1 MVLFIEIAFIALL
14 SAVLFM
20 IYMREISSSKK
31 DSRKASLE
39 EYWSGK
45 ERRRHIRFKN
55 KLEVLYAVTKKSK
68 FKNNAYTID
77 ISEGGLKILI
87 AEKLEKGAI
96 LEFIIVFPDSGR
108 SAKIEGEALWSEEFE
123 GANPSGRRLFYHGIK
138 FLGIREPSGSSII
151 DYIRSLPSSLEV

>member
-1 MVLFIEIAFIALL
+1 MILFVEIVFLIIL
-14 SAVLFM
+14 SIMLFM
-20 IYMREISSSKK
+20 IYMHEVNSSKK
-31 DSRKASLE
+31 DSRKALLE

-55 KLEVLYAVTKKSK
+55 KLEVLYAVAKKSK
-68 FKNNAYTID
+68 LKNNAYTID

-108 SAKIEGEALWSEEFE
+108 SAKIEGEVLWSGDFK
-123 GANPSGRRLFYHGIK
+123 GVDPSGRRLFYHGIK
-138 FLGIREPSGSSII
+138 FLGVEEPQGSSII
-151 DYIRSLPSSLEV
+151 DYIRSLPAHLEV

>member
-1 MVLFIEIAFIALL
+1 MVLFIEIAFIILL
-14 SAVLFM
+14 GAVLFM

-55 KLEVLYAVTKKSK
+55 KLEVSYSLSKKSK

-87 AEKLEKGAI
+87 AEKLGPCAI
-96 LEFIIVFPDSGR
+96 MEFIIVLPDSGR
-108 SAKIEGEALWSEEFE
+108 SAKVEGEVLWSEEFK
-123 GANPSGRRLFYHGIK
+123 GTDPSGRRLFYHGIK
-138 FLGIREPSGSSII
+138 FLGIKEPSGCSLI